1 MLQFVIAG
9 LVLGGIYAIASA
21 GLVITYTS
29 SGILNFAFGALAF
42 FIARFYYYLHTQES
56 WGIVPAAVVSIGI
69 AAPALGVVLYAVLFR
84 HLRLSSPLIKVVATI
99 GLLVAIPSLAT
110 LIFGNQ
116 AIQQAPGL
124 APEPVHVYQ
133 FLGVPVTLDQI
144 IVYICVLLT
153 VVVGAVVLRYTDVG
167 LKVRAMVDSPAMTDL
182 SGTNPTTISVG
193 VWAVSTFFAG
203 LCGVLAAPII
213 GLDPDNFTLLIAA
226 SFAAVVAAKL
236 RSLPIAVAVGLLMG
250 VATSLFQRYL
260 PPASNWTTEIIDAVP
275 FMVIA
280 VVLVY
285 NLVRRGRVGDTEGWG
300 GALDRAIMPQGES
313 RLGGSTESVVEEASL
328 NFFGKYAGP
337 VVLIAVV
344 AALPLIVQGYWVG
357 LMAEAFAYGVIFLS
371 WTIVTGE
378 GGMLWLCQITFAGV
392 GALTTA
398 QLANNHG
405 WPVLAAVVA
414 GGVVALV
421 MGIIVGFLSIRLG
434 DLYVALVTLTFGLLM
449 ENLVFT
455 LPSFVNQ
462 GLGLNLNRPSFA
474 TTDLSYTYVCLAAFI
489 IIALFIVN
497 FRRSTTG
504 LALNAARW
512 SEAGARTSGISV
524 VQMKVIA
531 GGLAALI
538 AGIGGGLLALAQTTF
553 QPSEFA
559 TFAGLVWL
567 AVLVTIGVRSN
578 AAALMAGLS
587 FVMLPALTQA
597 YLPTWTANILPVLFG
612 LGAISAA
619 KYPDGALAE
628 QSRRLRRLLLH
639 LSPGPPGNVA
649 TRRRTRPAAERA
661 RPRRRHAAGRRARLV
676 MAATTDAVLQ
686 GAAAGSAV
694 PALVAKD
701 ICVRFGGLMALSD
714 VSLEIEPGSI
724 AGLVGPNGAGK
735 STLLAVLSGLLRP
748 NSGQVWLRGE
758 DVTKSSARARAT
770 QGLARTFQ
778 QPEMFLGLTVREHLV
793 LAHRARVARTRLWRD
808 MFDPRC
814 LLPPSSDENERV
826 DGLLEVL
833 RLTKVAKAPVAAL
846 PLGVVRLVEVGRA
859 LASDPRVLLLDE
871 PLSGLDMKASENL
884 LSVFRAIVERN
895 AHGLSVIIVE
905 HDVAA
910 VLALSNTVFVLDFGE
925 RIAAGSPEHIR
936 NDPAVR
942 AAYLG
947 DSEPPQRAAAPRP
960 APQATP
966 GPTDG
971 AGT

>member
-42 FIARFYYYLHTQES
+42 LIARFYYYLHTQES
-56 WGIVPAAVVSIGI
+56 WGIVPAAIVSIGI

-99 GLLVAIPSLAT
+99 GLLVAIPSLAV

-116 AIQQAPGL
+116 AIEQAPGL

-144 IVYICVLLT
+144 IVYICVVLT
-153 VVVGAVVLRYTDVG
+153 VVVGAVVLRYTEVG

-182 SGTNPTTISVG
+182 SGTNPTTVSLG

-213 GLDPDNFTLLIAA
+213 GLDPDNFTLLVAA
-226 SFAAVVAAKL
+226 SFAAVVAARL
-236 RSLPIAVAVGLLMG
+236 RSLPIAVGVGLLMG

-260 PPASNWTTEIIDAVP
+260 PPASQWTTEIIDAVP
-275 FMVIA
+275 FIVIA
-280 VVLVY
+280 LVLIY
-285 NLVRRGRVGDTEGWG
+285 NLIRRGRVGESEGWG
-300 GALDRAIMPQGES
+300 GALDRAITPQGES

-337 VVLIAVV
+337 VLLIAVV
-344 AALPLIVQGYWVG
+344 SALPLIMQGYWVG

-414 GGVVALV
+414 GGVVALILGV
-421 MGIIVGFLSIRLG
+421 IVGFLSIRLG

-474 TTDLSYTYVCLAAFI
+474 TTDLSYTYLCLAAFV

-559 TFAGLVWL
+559 TFAGVVWL

-578 AAALMAGLS
+578 AAALIAGVS
-587 FVMLPALTQA
+587 FVMLPALSQA
-597 YLPTWTANILPVLFG
+597 YLPTWTGNALPVLFG

-619 KYPDGALAE
+619 KYPDGVLAE

-639 LSPGPPGNVA
+639 VGPG
-649 TRRRTRPAAERA
+649 
-661 RPRRRHAAGRRARLV
+661 RHANAQFADG
-676 MAATTDAVLQ
+676 
-686 GAAAGSAV
+686 
-694 PALVAKD
+694 
-701 ICVRFGGLMALSD
+701 
-714 VSLEIEPGSI
+714 
-724 AGLVGPNGAGK
+724 
-735 STLLAVLSGLLRP
+735 LSG
-748 NSGQVWLRGE
+748 QAT
-758 DVTKSSARARAT
+758 DVV
-770 QGLARTFQ
+770 
-778 QPEMFLGLTVREHLV
+778 P
-793 LAHRARVARTRLWRD
+793 
-808 MFDPRC
+808 
-814 LLPPSSDENERV
+814 V
-826 DGLLEVL
+826 D
-833 RLTKVAKAPVAAL
+833 
-846 PLGVVRLVEVGRA
+846 
-859 LASDPRVLLLDE
+859 
-871 PLSGLDMKASENL
+871 
-884 LSVFRAIVERN
+884 
-895 AHGLSVIIVE
+895 
-905 HDVAA
+905 
-910 VLALSNTVFVLDFGE
+910 
-925 RIAAGSPEHIR
+925 
-936 NDPAVR
+936 
-942 AAYLG
+942 
-947 DSEPPQRAAAPRP
+947 AAPRV
-960 APQATP
+960 AEHVS
-966 GPTDG
+966 
-971 AGT
+971 